1 MELAS
6 AALVSPVCVVS
17 PGELLSSNVAE
28 EEDIASYTADNLRVG
43 WCPEM
48 AWARSAGAGSAPATA
63 HQQRV
68 SAQVIDTC
76 YWESCWVYVVYVC
89 ACR

>member
-28 EEDIASYTADNLRVG
+28 EDIARVIRLITCKSVG
-43 WCPEM
+43 IQKWPGGTSCKALPT
-48 AWARSAGAGSAPATA
+48 TA
-63 HQQRV
+63 HQHRAV
-68 SAQVIDTC
+68 AQVTT
-76 YWESCWVYVVYVC
+76 
-89 ACR
+89 A

>member
-28 EEDIASYTADNLRVG
+28 EDIASNTADNLRVA
-43 WCPEM
+43 WYPEV
-48 AWARSAGAGSAPATA
+48 AWGRQSLGATKDCSPAP
-63 HQQRV
+63 RCSPGDCNLV
-68 SAQVIDTC
+68 LGVL
-76 YWESCWVYVVYVC
+76 
-89 ACR
+89 